1 MAMTRDTIEANSR
14 ETLRRV
20 ITFWPL
26 LFYGLGVIIGA
37 GIYVA
42 LGEVIIRAGSAAPLS
57 FLIAG
62 ICAALTGICYAELA
76 ARYPD
81 AAGAAAY
88 VQKAFKSHIFGFSVG
103 LATTIAAAVSAAAIA
118 HGAIFYIS
126 DIIPIRDKIAFAI
139 LIVFFGLISGFGVK
153 TSVFIAAIFG
163 ALELLGLITAFGM
176 GIYRADIAKLTA
188 IFDFETSSMKDI
200 FAGAFIAFFAY
211 VGFESL
217 ANMAEEVKDAQR
229 VIPRAILTS
238 VGVSVL
244 IYCAV
249 TVATLVG
256 GASGQTP
263 LSSLFKHQFAFIF
276 SILAFFLI
284 GNGTLVQITMLA
296 RLFYG
301 MARLGGLPTSLGRVH
316 HRTGTPLLATICATI
331 MILFIGLAFN
341 FSHLLAIVN
350 YITLAIFISVNCAL
364 IKIHVSHDEKSPNFR
379 APRWVPFA
387 AVSLSILMVAS
398 MRITD

>member
-1 MAMTRDTIEANSR
+1 MTRNTIEANSNGA
-14 ETLRRV
+14 LRRV

-57 FLIAG
+57 FLMAG

-76 ARYPD
+76 TRYPE

-88 VQKAFKSHIFGFSVG
+88 VQKAFNSHIFGFVIG

-118 HGAIFYIS
+118 HGAVSYMA
-126 DIIPIRDKIAFAI
+126 DIIPVKDKIGVAI
-139 LIVFFGLISGFGVK
+139 LIVAFGLISASGVK
-153 TSVFIAAIFG
+153 TSVFIAALFG
-163 ALELLGLITAFGM
+163 ALELLGLLMAFGM
-176 GIYRADIAKLTA
+176 GIYRADIAKLSV
-188 IFDFETSSMKDI
+188 IFDFEASSMKDI
-200 FAGAFIAFFAY
+200 FAGSFIAFFAY
-211 VGFESL
+211 VGFETL

-229 VIPRAILTS
+229 VVPRAILTS
-238 VGVSVL
+238 VGLSVL

-249 TVATLVG
+249 AVAALVG

-263 LSSLFKHQFAFIF
+263 LSSLFTHQFAFLF
-276 SILAFFLI
+276 SIFAFFLI
-284 GNGTLVQITMLA
+284 GNGTLVQITMLS

-301 MARLGGLPTSLGRVH
+301 MARIGDLPNSLGRVH
-316 HRTGTPLLATICATI
+316 HRTGTPILATFFASIL
-331 MILFIGLAFN
+331 ILFIGLAFN

-350 YITLAIFISVNCAL
+350 YITLAIFIAVNCAL
-364 IKIHVSHDEKSPNFR
+364 IKIHGTHDEKSSSFR
-379 APRWVPFA
+379 APHWVPFSA
-387 AVSLSILMVAS
+387 ILLSLLMIGS
-398 MRITD
+398 MLMNN

>member
-14 ETLRRV
+14 EALRRV

-57 FLIAG
+57 FLMAG

-88 VQKAFKSHIFGFSVG
+88 VQKAFKSHIFGFAVG
-103 LATTIAAAVSAAAIA
+103 LMTTIAAAVSAAAIA
-118 HGAIFYIS
+118 HGAVSYIS
-126 DIIPIRDKIAFAI
+126 DIVPIRDKIAFAI
-139 LIVFFGLISGFGVK
+139 LIVFFGLISGSGVK

-176 GIYRADIAKLTA
+176 GVYRAEATQVSTILDLEALSPKG
-188 IFDFETSSMKDI
+188 I

-211 VGFESL
+211 VGFETL
-217 ANMAEEVKDAQR
+217 VNMAEEVKDAPR
-229 VIPRAILTS
+229 VIPRSILAAIA
-238 VGVSVL
+238 VSVV
-244 IYCAV
+244 IYCAI
-249 TVATLVG
+249 ALAAIAG
-256 GASGQTP
+256 GATGQTP
-263 LSSLFKHQFAFIF
+263 LSSLFTGKVAIAFSVI
-276 SILAFFLI
+276 AFFLI
-284 GNGTLVQITMLA
+284 GNGTLVQITMIS

-301 MARLGGLPTSLGRVH
+301 MARLGSLPNRLGRVNRH
-316 HRTGTPLLATICATI
+316 TGTPILATLCATFI
-331 MILFIGLAFN
+331 ILLIGLILDFKN
-341 FSHLLAIVN
+341 LLAIVN
-350 YITLAIFISVNCAL
+350 YLTLSIFIAVNCAL
-364 IKIHVSHDEKSPNFR
+364 IKIHGTQPRALTFR
-379 APRWVPFA
+379 SPRWVPYAALALSFA
-387 AVSLSILMVAS
+387 MIAS
-398 MRITD
+398 TTNGF